1 MRIYDDIKTFFRT
14 SAGIICGAYLMSEV
28 ADLGKARLEDYE
40 EIVGEEEID
49 SIRALADR
57 IRGRSVTHVNSTSY
71 GGGVAEILYKMIP
84 LMQDVGLDAHWKV
97 IKGADEFFNV
107 TKKMHNGLQ
116 GMDLELTDQDKDI
129 YTRYNEMN
137 SETLILDTDYV
148 IIHDPQPAAMIRFYP
163 ERSGRWIWRCH
174 IDLSQPNQ
182 KVLDF
187 IASHIQLYDAAIFSM
202 KQYVKKNLDIGGIA
216 IIPPS
221 IDPLSDKNKPLKE
234 SEILSKLERYGINPS
249 KPVVT
254 QVARFDPWKDPL
266 GVIDA
271 YQIVK
276 KKIRDCQLLLIASMA
291 LDDPEGWTYH
301 EKTVRHA
308 GEDNDIHFLTDLVGV
323 KNLEVNAFQ
332 RATDVAIQKS
342 LREGFGLS
350 VTEALWKGVP
360 VVGGNVGGIVL
371 QIVDGVSGFLVKTT
385 EEAAEKTAYLI
396 EHPDEAKQM
405 GEKGREHVRSNFLIT
420 RHLKDYLKLFVSLSN
435 R

>member
-1 MRIYDDIKTFFRT
+1 
-14 SAGIICGAYLMSEV
+14 MSEV

-137 SETLILDTDYV
+137 SETLSLDTDYV

-182 KVLDF
+182 NVLDF
-187 IASHIQLYDAAIFSM
+187 IAPHIQLYDAAIFSM

-308 GEDNDIHFLTDLVGV
+308 GEDYDIHFLTDLVGV

-350 VTEALWKGVP
+350 VTEALWKGV
-360 VVGGNVGGIVL
+360 
-371 QIVDGVSGFLVKTT
+371 
-385 EEAAEKTAYLI
+385 
-396 EHPDEAKQM
+396 
-405 GEKGREHVRSNFLIT
+405 
-420 RHLKDYLKLFVSLSN
+420 
-435 R
+435 